1 MFSWGQYCIFLVC
14 IGTLVKTNIS
24 KHYLINFLNDVSSR
38 ALRACLG
45 LAEVYDGNS
54 NKKKSDLIEMIVYE
68 CMNGKLKSKV
78 LDEISVKRAYTILR
92 ENNINI
98 KSLPGYGNMRLR
110 KKDIKP
116 YVEIKVMEKQQLIY
130 HQSRYIVLFIIYI

>member
-1 MFSWGQYCIFLVC
+1 M
-14 IGTLVKTNIS
+14 
-24 KHYLINFLNDVSSR
+24 LIR
-38 ALRACLG
+38 
-45 LAEVYDGNS
+45 
-54 NKKKSDLIEMIVYE
+54 KKGDLIEMIVYG
-68 CMNGKLKSKV
+68 CMNGKLKNKV

-116 YVEIKVMEKQQLIY
+116 SVENKSDGKTAVNIPLE
-130 HQSRYIVLFIIYI
+130 